1 MVLVIECIII
11 CILFS
16 LGIFIS
22 LYKNPV
28 GQIMSYPKKIRE
40 RVQSLPQYKDCIK
53 KKEKFHLLIK
63 MISIFIFALILYIIA
78 YMSGAKTFIQVFK
91 YVFTIFFVVNLY
103 DLLIMDLLIFRNI
116 KKFRIP
122 GTEDM
127 DKEYKECW
135 HHIRGFFIGIG
146 IGIIVSLISTLYIQI
161 FNII

>member
-1 MVLVIECIII
+1 M
-11 CILFS
+11 
-16 LGIFIS
+16 
-22 LYKNPV
+22 
-28 GQIMSYPKKIRE
+28 
-40 RVQSLPQYKDCIK
+40 PQYKDCIK

-127 DKEYKECW
+127 DKECW
-135 HHIRGFFIGIG
+135 HHIREFFIGIR
-146 IGIIVSLISTLYIQI
+146 IGIIVSLISILYIQI

>member
-1 MVLVIECIII
+1 M
-11 CILFS
+11 
-16 LGIFIS
+16 
-22 LYKNPV
+22 
-28 GQIMSYPKKIRE
+28 
-40 RVQSLPQYKDCIK
+40 K
-53 KKEKFHLLIK
+53 KKSFLCYIYSNIERISFSSVYTVFSTDS

>member
-1 MVLVIECIII
+1 
-11 CILFS
+11 
-16 LGIFIS
+16 
-22 LYKNPV
+22 
-28 GQIMSYPKKIRE
+28 
-40 RVQSLPQYKDCIK
+40 
-53 KKEKFHLLIK
+53 
-63 MISIFIFALILYIIA
+63 
-78 YMSGAKTFIQVFK
+78 
-91 YVFTIFFVVNLY
+91 
-103 DLLIMDLLIFRNI
+103 MDLLIFRNI

>member
-1 MVLVIECIII
+1 M
-11 CILFS
+11 
-16 LGIFIS
+16 
-22 LYKNPV
+22 
-28 GQIMSYPKKIRE
+28 
-40 RVQSLPQYKDCIK
+40 PQYKDCIK

-135 HHIRGFFIGIG
+135 HHIRGFFIGIR